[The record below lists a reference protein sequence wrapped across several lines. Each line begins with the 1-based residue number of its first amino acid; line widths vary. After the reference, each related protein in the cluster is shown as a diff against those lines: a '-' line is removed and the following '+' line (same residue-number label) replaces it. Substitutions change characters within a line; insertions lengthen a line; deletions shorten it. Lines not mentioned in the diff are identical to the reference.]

1 MNKKTLLILVI
12 VLAIVAGGIYYFTSV
27 YKSPAQVLA
36 EKQATREALQ
46 KKEAD
51 LGVIEEYLSIRE
63 NSADPEER
71 LSHLQDAII
80 VAGEGLIAASKEAF
94 EDFDRQAKA
103 LRTIVTMQ
111 IDELKEKL
119 KE

>member
-51 LGVIEEYLSIRE
+51 LAAIEEYLGMRE
-63 NSADPEER
+63 NGTDPEGKT
-71 LSHLQDAII
+71 STLQDAII
-80 VAGEGLIAASKEAF
+80 AAGEGLITASKDNT
-94 EDFDRQAKA
+94 EDFDREVKA
-103 LRTIVTMQ
+103 LRTVISVD
-111 IDELKEKL
+111 IAKL
-119 KE
+119 KKELGD